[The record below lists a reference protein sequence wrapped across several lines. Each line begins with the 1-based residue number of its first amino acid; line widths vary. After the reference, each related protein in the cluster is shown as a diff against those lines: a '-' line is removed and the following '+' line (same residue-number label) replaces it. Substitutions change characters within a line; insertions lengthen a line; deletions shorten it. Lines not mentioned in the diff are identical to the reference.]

1 MGLGRSPAVRACTGR
16 PAHRS
21 LRTAGFHGRRRD
33 LQLPTT
39 LCPRPRQVKPKP
51 APGDPGRTRRASA
64 WPCSARGPE
73 LPPGPSGTRLRLG
86 VGGKDK
92 QSRTYWHRLRI
103 ENSRMSSE
111 REKGCRGAAA
121 AASSVLGAAGVLC
134 PLRQGRCVFLGMKGP
149 RSHRAYAPRPA
160 RSLGRRQVLRARLP
174 GARSLG
180 REGTQAPRHLR
191 PTRPVL
197 RQGQKRAP
205 WPGPREGRGQQAG
218 RQVGDLWK
226 TRCRRRSW
234 WLQSGRGAGHGS
246 RRHFLS
252 SFLTW
257 CTQRGSRPPGPHAR
271 TSSGEGTLW
280 SAEVLGPGSLAGLGG
295 ALRGGGA
302 PVLQE
307 TWPLSSRRVRGSSR
321 PGLPSGPPAPLHAA
335 GHRRLCCRR
344 GGLLARVGR
353 ARGAAECPPAPRHR
367 TPGAGHPAYTQC
379 AEVQGSNAL
388 AEETR

>member
-191 PTRPVL
+191 PTRPVV

-205 WPGPREGRGQQAG
+205 WPGPREGWGQQAG

-226 TRCRRRSW
+226 T
-234 WLQSGRGAGHGS
+234 
-246 RRHFLS
+246 
-252 SFLTW
+252 
-257 CTQRGSRPPGPHAR
+257 
-271 TSSGEGTLW
+271 
-280 SAEVLGPGSLAGLGG
+280 
-295 ALRGGGA
+295 
-302 PVLQE
+302 
-307 TWPLSSRRVRGSSR
+307 
-321 PGLPSGPPAPLHAA
+321 
-335 GHRRLCCRR
+335 
-344 GGLLARVGR
+344 
-353 ARGAAECPPAPRHR
+353 
-367 TPGAGHPAYTQC
+367 
-379 AEVQGSNAL
+379 
-388 AEETR
+388 